1 MYISFTVMQAAS
13 AAKMALLKNLQH
25 KEGLPDPKGSLSS
38 EVQTAAIA
46 RVSLEVQAGPV
57 SLSHLS
63 TSLSTT
69 SQMSGYM

>member
-1 MYISFTVMQAAS
+1 MQAAS
-13 AAKMALLKNLQH
+13 AAKMALLKNVPH
-25 KEGLPDPKGSLSS
+25 KEGLPDPKGSLSF
-38 EVQTAAIA
+38 EVQAAAIA

-63 TSLSTT
+63 TSPSVA

>member
-1 MYISFTVMQAAS
+1 MT
-13 AAKMALLKNLQH
+13 LLKNVQR

-38 EVQTAAIA
+38 EVQAAVIA
-46 RVSLEVQAGPV
+46 CVNLEEQAGPV

-63 TSLSTT
+63 TSPSAA